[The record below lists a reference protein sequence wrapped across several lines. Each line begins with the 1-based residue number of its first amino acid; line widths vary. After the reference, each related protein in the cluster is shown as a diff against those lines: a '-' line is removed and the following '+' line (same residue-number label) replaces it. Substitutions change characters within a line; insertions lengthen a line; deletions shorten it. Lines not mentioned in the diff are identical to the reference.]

1 MADKLWKSAERK
13 IASLL
18 GGQRVP
24 ITGRQRGSAPD
35 IAHPTLSLEVKHRE
49 NFPAWLL
56 EALDQAEQ
64 SMVSESQIP
73 LAILH
78 QKGMKYEDCL
88 AVMRL
93 SDLIKLM
100 EEKHD
105 SSL

>member
-49 NFPAWLL
+49 SLPDWLMDAL
-56 EALDQAEQ
+56 EQADMANDGEKI
-64 SMVSESQIP
+64 STV
-73 LAILH
+73 ILH

-88 AVMRL
+88 TLIRL
-93 SDLIKLM
+93 SDLVKLLD
-100 EEKHD
+100 KRP
-105 SSL
+105 

>member
-35 IAHPTLSLEVKHRE
+35 IAHPTLSIEVKHRE

-56 EALDQAEQ
+56 DALDQAEQ
-64 SMVSESQIP
+64 SMVSGEQVPI
-73 LAILH
+73 AVLH

-93 SDLIKLM
+93 SDLVKVLDRK
-100 EEKHD
+100 E
-105 SSL
+105 